1 MTNFGD
7 KIKEFTKTQ
16 IESET
21 NTTEKHSSET
31 VKYCEVSEYD
41 SEKQG
46 ELNENDKEKHV
57 SEDNTKVVE
66 NNESTEIETLTM
78 FKQNEGEIT
87 PEYMEKIPTVEIG
100 NKFEFV
106 HPDVISSGTDDSFND
121 SLSAGVENITTS
133 TVIKDSV
140 NEEEGSSAEES
151 DSDGDFEKDI
161 SVLKE
166 KVLDIREN
174 SDTTVPHNQPEETIT
189 VEVPLSTISQR
200 TNSVISSEIQSHD
213 SKITTEY
220 EGNVLDNDERALEI
234 EQVNPK
240 NSPIKK
246 RLKNNSDHGKLTL
259 DLDLSDVSDENSDF
273 SSSESDSENK
283 DEPMDGGEET
293 CNENKLTN
301 LNEAGNTI
309 YDKKKSENKSCS
321 VEESKVEEP
330 NKTSLLN
337 SVDVEESSSA
347 DESSDTED
355 DFEENMNSMIIKFA
369 ADENDEIEQRS
380 LSPCKSST
388 ET

>member
-100 NKFEFV
+100 NEFEFV
-106 HPDVISSGTDDSFND
+106 HPDDVSSGTDDSFND
-121 SLSAGVENITTS
+121 SLSAGVENITAS

-151 DSDGDFEKDI
+151 DSNGDFEKDI

-174 SDTTVPHNQPEETIT
+174 SDTTVPHNQPEETMT

-200 TNSVISSEIQSHD
+200 TNSVIPSEVQSHD

-240 NSPIKK
+240 NSPVEKT
-246 RLKNNSDHGKLTL
+246 LKNNSDHGKLTL

-293 CNENKLTN
+293 CNKNKLTN

-330 NKTSLLN
+330 NKTSL
-337 SVDVEESSSA
+337 
-347 DESSDTED
+347 
-355 DFEENMNSMIIKFA
+355 
-369 ADENDEIEQRS
+369 
-380 LSPCKSST
+380 
-388 ET
+388 

>member
-7 KIKEFTKTQ
+7 KIKESTKTQ
-16 IESET
+16 NESET
-21 NTTEKHSSET
+21 NTTEKHSCET

-100 NKFEFV
+100 NEFEFV
-106 HPDVISSGTDDSFND
+106 HPDDISSGREDSFND
-121 SLSAGVENITTS
+121 SLSAGIENITTS
-133 TVIKDSV
+133 TIIKDTI
-140 NEEEGSSAEES
+140 NEEEGSSVEES

-293 CNENKLTN
+293 CNKNKLTN
-301 LNEAGNTI
+301 LIEAGNTI

-330 NKTSLLN
+330 NKTSL
-337 SVDVEESSSA
+337 
-347 DESSDTED
+347 
-355 DFEENMNSMIIKFA
+355 
-369 ADENDEIEQRS
+369 
-380 LSPCKSST
+380 
-388 ET
+388 